1 MCYSVALRSNTAKQ
15 HLHLVVTVSLNLLS
29 SPHVLTCTVLFQ
41 FLTRPSTMD
50 TSNMSDSS
58 HLASPVCLPDS
69 AVSSSAFFFKRN
81 FNSIPNATTSTPRRP
96 YSRSENH
103 SHAFD
108 SLPWITALDSPTDAL
123 NLNPSD
129 IADLSQLPLPRFSA
143 STQRKPRSSVRVL
156 SPNPDP
162 ICSDIIS
169 ETDVLNR
176 AGYTPA
182 SASTTPPSLFDPS
195 RTTFYDLM
203 PIIDSTSHGMNISC
217 LTPPRTSML

>member
-1 MCYSVALRSNTAKQ
+1 MPRPRPLNILRQ
-15 HLHLVVTVSLNLLS
+15 
-29 SPHVLTCTVLFQ
+29 
-41 FLTRPSTMD
+41 
-50 TSNMSDSS
+50 
-58 HLASPVCLPDS
+58 
-69 AVSSSAFFFKRN
+69 FFKRN
-81 FNSIPNATTSTPRRP
+81 FNSGPTANATTSTPRRP
-96 YSRSENH
+96 YLLDSRSENH

-123 NLNPSD
+123 NFNPSD
-129 IADLSQLPLPRFSA
+129 IADLSQLPLPRFSV
-143 STQRKPRSSVRVL
+143 STQRKPRSSVCVL

-182 SASTTPPSLFDPS
+182 GASTTPPSLFDPS

>member
-1 MCYSVALRSNTAKQ
+1 ME
-15 HLHLVVTVSLNLLS
+15 
-29 SPHVLTCTVLFQ
+29 
-41 FLTRPSTMD
+41 
-50 TSNMSDSS
+50 TSNKPSFSSSDSS

-69 AVSSSAFFFKRN
+69 AVSSSAFFFKRT
-81 FNSIPNATTSTPRRP
+81 FNSVPTPHATMSTPRRP
-96 YSRSENH
+96 YLLDLRSENH

-108 SLPWITALDSPTDAL
+108 SLPWITALDSTTDAL

-162 ICSDIIS
+162 VCSDIIS

-176 AGYTPA
+176 AGYPPA
-182 SASTTPPSLFDPS
+182 SAPTTPPSLFDPS
-195 RTTFYDLM
+195 HTTFYDLM
-203 PIIDSTSHGMNISC
+203 PIIDSTSHGMNICC